1 MSITSHMHRT
11 ILDKYLTSPD
21 ELTLWHGEFVFCLI
35 LLESV
40 HARIYFVSFDFDF
53 RSETSLTLYTIR
65 RPFARG
71 FACSQI
77 FGGARQVKNP

>member
-1 MSITSHMHRT
+1 MRRA
-11 ILDKYLTSPD
+11 ILVKYLTSRD
-21 ELTLWHGEFVFCLI
+21 ELTLWHVEFVFFLI

-53 RSETSLTLYTIR
+53 RSETSLYTIC

-71 FACSQI
+71 
-77 FGGARQVKNP
+77 GLHHR

>member
-1 MSITSHMHRT
+1 MRRAT
-11 ILDKYLTSPD
+11 LVKYLTSRD
-21 ELTLWHGEFVFCLI
+21 ELTLWHGEFVFCFI

-53 RSETSLTLYTIR
+53 RSETSPYTIR

-71 FACSQI
+71 FAGSQML
-77 FGGARQVKNP
+77 GGPDR